1 MSAELFTRLRRWPD
15 VEGPDLL
22 AVDPADR
29 LILDEAAGAFE
40 SKPGVLREPGAV
52 VVLGDL
58 YGALTLGAAAQL
70 GAANVRTHTDE
81 LTGELA
87 LAANADRTE
96 LADSFTSFDSLR
108 PEVVQD
114 ARVVLLRLPRSLDEL
129 AELVDFIA
137 DNAAP
142 DVTVVAGGRVKYMTR
157 AMNDILAERFED
169 VRASLARGKSRVLI
183 ARNLDPAS
191 ASSRTFPRTERH
203 DDVGLTICA
212 HGAAFA
218 GTKLD
223 IGTRFLLEQLDRVD
237 AEASTAV
244 DLGCGTGV
252 LAAAFALARPH
263 AEVIAS
269 DQSAAAVAS
278 ARATADANGVG
289 DRVRVV
295 REDALASL
303 PDASVDVV
311 LCNPP
316 FHVGSAVHTGTASKM
331 FRAAARVLRPG
342 GELWTV
348 YNSHLLHK
356 GELARLI
363 GRTDQIAKNP
373 KFTVTRSIR
382 RTS

>member
-1 MSAELFTRLRRWPD
+1 MPVDLFARLRRWPD
-15 VEGPDLL
+15 IEGPDLL

-29 LILDEAAGAFE
+29 LILDEAAAAFDDDRLPA
-40 SKPGVLREPGAV
+40 PGEV

-70 GAANVRTHTDE
+70 GAQQVRSHTDE

-87 LAANADRTE
+87 LAANAERAE
-96 LADSFTSFDSLR
+96 LEEAFTSFSAQRGD
-108 PEVVQD
+108 VVRD
-114 ARVVLLRLPRSLDEL
+114 ARVVLLRLPRGLDEL
-129 AELVDFIA
+129 TEMVNLIA
-137 DNAAP
+137 DYAAD
-142 DVTVVAGGRVKYMTR
+142 DVTVFAGGRLKYMTR
-157 AMNDILAERFED
+157 AMNDVLATRFDD
-169 VRASLARGKSRVLI
+169 VSASLARGKSRVLI
-183 ARNLDPAS
+183 AR
-191 ASSRTFPRTERH
+191 SRKAAPEVDQSFPKQERH

-212 HGAAFA
+212 HGGVFA

-223 IGTRFLLEQLDRVD
+223 IGTRFLLEQLGRVD
-237 AEASTAV
+237 ADAQSAV

-252 LAAAFALARPH
+252 LAAAFALARPE
-263 AEVIAS
+263 AQVIAS

-278 ARATADANGVG
+278 AQATAEANGVG
-289 DRVRVV
+289 DRVQVV
-295 REDALASL
+295 REDALEGV

-316 FHVGSAVHTGTASKM
+316 FHVGAAVHTGTASKM

-356 GELARLI
+356 GELTKLI
-363 GRTDQIAKNP
+363 GRTEQMAKNP
-373 KFTVTRSIR
+373 KFTVTRSTR
-382 RTS
+382 RIT